1 MLGGNDDKCCLAL
14 PQNQPPE
21 FDLCS
26 MGPHYKTYISLQ
38 DSGGVHDPV
47 KQADVLGWAALGLGC
62 HKSVTAIHSQKSF
75 SVASSVGSL

>member
-1 MLGGNDDKCCLAL
+1 M
-14 PQNQPPE
+14 
-21 FDLCS
+21 
-26 MGPHYKTYISLQ
+26 
-38 DSGGVHDPV
+38 HDPV